1 VERVDASDRHLFA
14 PLIQQT
20 LASLRADFWWLEYEQ
35 RRFYDSELQRWLELA
50 GGSAPSS
57 IDESIEK
64 LAQSEQAIRRASEHR
79 IGAPQMETENGQ
91 TFLIVWS
98 HTSHNSDVIG
108 AALSGPSF
116 KDLLAEALKPLFEGG
131 QPFFVALRHEDG
143 APIWNTL
150 PGNATAWRTEPLSA
164 VPGLRLD
171 FTGPRESDTT
181 RDRWMWYGLIL
192 LPILLLV
199 SGLTMTVRVVRQ
211 EMSLNQMQSKFIAA
225 VSHELKSPITGIRL
239 LMERIQDGRMATP
252 EAARD
257 YYAAIGRETDRLETL
272 VNRLLETQK
281 LQSEARKY
289 FFELGSLEDLADNAV
304 RRLRPQAEAK
314 GIRLASQADAGVPN
328 LPLDKAAM
336 GDAIENLLDNAIKY
350 SRAGTEVSLHIRSA
364 ESEAQLEVCDH
375 GIGIEKGDL
384 PHIFDPFYRGRRG
397 DRESV
402 KGTGL
407 GLALVKAAVEAH
419 GGIVDVSSTPDRG
432 SRFTLRL
439 PLGERS

>member
-1 VERVDASDRHLFA
+1 
-14 PLIQQT
+14 
-20 LASLRADFWWLEYEQ
+20 
-35 RRFYDSELQRWLELA
+35 
-50 GGSAPSS
+50 
-57 IDESIEK
+57 
-64 LAQSEQAIRRASEHR
+64 
-79 IGAPQMETENGQ
+79 
-91 TFLIVWS
+91 
-98 HTSHNSDVIG
+98 VIG
-108 AALSGPSF
+108 AALSESSF
-116 KDLLAEALKPLFEGG
+116 TGLLDDTLKPLFEG

-143 APIWNTL
+143 APLWNTL
-150 PGNATAWRTEPLSA
+150 PGNATAWRTEPVSA
-164 VPGLRLD
+164 VPGMRLD
-171 FTGPRESDTT
+171 FTGPRESDTA

-192 LPILLLV
+192 LPIVLLI
-199 SGLTMTVRVVRQ
+199 SGLAMTVRVVRQ
-211 EMSLNQMQSKFIAA
+211 EMALNQMQSKFIAA

-239 LMERIQDGRMATP
+239 LMERIEDGRLQTP
-252 EAARD
+252 EAAHN

-289 FFELGSLEDLADNAV
+289 SFEPGSLEDLADKAV
-304 RRLRPQAEAK
+304 RRLRSQAEAK
-314 GIRLASQADAGVPN
+314 GIRLASQADAGVPD

-350 SRAGTEVSLHIRSA
+350 SPAGTEVSLHIRSA
-364 ESEAQLEVCDH
+364 ENEAQLEVCDH

-397 DRESV
+397 DKESV

-419 GGIVDVSSTPDRG
+419 GGIVDVSSTPERG

-439 PLGERS
+439 PLGERP